1 MYSQDI
7 VKKVCER
14 LAQGKSLRTIC
25 KEEDMPDLST
35 IFDWLAIKPE
45 FAEQYARAKEAGA
58 EAWADEIM
66 DIADNGTNDWMEAK
80 KKEGTVV
87 LLDREHVERSKL
99 RIESRKWLLS
109 KLKAKKYGEKLDMT
123 TNGKDMLPVPILGGL
138 SKKS

>member
-1 MYSQDI
+1 
-7 VKKVCER
+7 
-14 LAQGKSLRTIC
+14 
-25 KEEDMPDLST
+25 MPDLST
-35 IFDWLAIKPE
+35 IFNWLAIKPE
-45 FAEQYARAKEAGA
+45 FVEQYARAKEAGA

-66 DIADNGTNDWMEAK
+66 DIADNGSNDWMEAK
-80 KKEGTVV
+80 KKEGAVV

-123 TNGKDMLPVPILGGL
+123 TNGKDMLPAPILGGL